1 MRSRASANQRVGDAA
16 RAALQ
21 RDGHR
26 PALVIRVAV
35 DERCGG
41 RDGVGVADAL
51 ALLELND

>member
-16 RAALQ
+16 RAAVQ

-26 PALVIRVAV
+26 PALVLRVAV
-35 DERCGG
+35 DERG
-41 RDGVGVADAL
+41 RGRGGVGVGVAL